1 MPTFNPTLDEFI
13 PIESAIINS
22 VLLKGRLVVVQDLS
36 GLDIRPHILV
46 EGIESLSYMH
56 KFGLFDLKFPE
67 IFFNGIPTNKNKGM
81 LIGLTPRNYPST
93 ELFQEHLRQIRLTCQ
108 KYHRWAFVVVKD
120 CDHPTSEYQADI
132 VYRFDRNKPNQ
143 VKVVKN
149 RLLGEVRE

>member
-1 MPTFNPTLDEFI
+1 MTTFNPTLDEFI

-22 VLLKGRLVVVQDLS
+22 ALLKGRLVVVQDLS

-46 EGIESLSYMH
+46 EGIECLSYMH
-56 KFGLFDLKFPE
+56 KFGLFDVKFPE

-93 ELFQEHLRQIRLTCQ
+93 ELFHEHLRQIRLACQ
-108 KYHRWAFVVVKD
+108 QYNRWAFVVVKD
-120 CDHPTSEYQADI
+120 YDHPSSEAQADI
-132 VYRFDRNKPNQ
+132 VYRFDRNKPKL

-149 RLLGEVRE
+149 RLQGEAHE